1 MSQDQQPKQPPEKI
15 EPTLTPKS
23 QKGQLESVLQQVR
36 QVLQQTWNQAQPIL
50 KSQSIKALQV
60 TIRTLEGLLAK
71 LEAQSP
77 KPTSTKESLD
87 TQPTV
92 TVESSESQ
100 VVSEAPSAPASGV
113 PDHTAPVPPSESI
126 LDRLRP
132 RLEQLQGWWNIALGK
147 IRSWL
152 PESTN
157 QKLSDTALTGVV
169 VGILVILFWTTS
181 SLLPGEPSKVVDV
194 PPAQPLPATDLTAP
208 PELSVPALPQ
218 PVEVSPPALEPV
230 ATPSPTAK
238 LDVPEPPQPVES
250 PPPEPVATPL
260 PTPELSPEQQ
270 LIADIQT
277 QAAKVGNQYTDS
289 LVQSVQVNLQ
299 GSHLMVRAS
308 DGWYN
313 LSPSQQDGLANELL
327 NQAQK
332 FNLNKL
338 ELIGPRDVLLA
349 RSPVVGD
356 NVVILKRQIRSAVVA
371 S

>member
-23 QKGQLESVLQQVR
+23 QKGQLESVLQQIR
-36 QVLQQTWNQAQPIL
+36 QALQQTWNQAQPIL
-50 KSQSIKALQV
+50 RSQSIKALQV
-60 TIRTLEGLLAK
+60 TIRTLEGLLVK

-77 KPTSTKESLD
+77 KLTSAKESLD
-87 TQPTV
+87 TQSTATV
-92 TVESSESQ
+92 KPSESQ
-100 VVSEAPSAPASGV
+100 VVSEAPPASGV
-113 PDHTAPVPPSESI
+113 PDHTAPVPPSESV

-152 PESTN
+152 PESIN

-169 VGILVILFWTTS
+169 VGTLVILLWTTS
-181 SLLPGEPSKVVDV
+181 SLLPGKPPKVADA
-194 PPAQPLPATDLTAP
+194 PLAQPHLPVTDLTAP

-238 LDVPEPPQPVES
+238 LDAPEPPQPVEVS
-250 PPPEPVATPL
+250 PPPSAVATPP

-277 QAAKVGNQYTDS
+277 QATEAGDQYTDS
-289 LVQSVQVNLQ
+289 LVQSVQVDLQ
-299 GSHLMVRAS
+299 GSHLTVRAS
-308 DGWYN
+308 NDWYN
-313 LSPSQQDGLANELL
+313 LSPSQQDELANELL

-338 ELIGPRDVLLA
+338 ELIDPKNVLLA